1 MILAVKIGLVLAS
14 LLAAV
19 CWLRAATVKAPPA
32 EGDDS
37 WVGGAFGDRDGAQL
51 IADGKLQPWWNALA
65 AGFATAAALLTALDA
80 LMPH

>member
-1 MILAVKIGLVLAS
+1 MILTVKIGLVLTS

-37 WVGGAFGDRDGAQL
+37 WVGGSFGERDGAQL
-51 IADGKLQPWWNALA
+51 IADGKLQQRWNAFA
-65 AGFATAAALLTALDA
+65 AGFATAAAVLTALDA
-80 LMPH
+80 LISH